1 MGSCSA
7 CSFPAYA
14 YKLIRGLTEA
24 RAHAEETARA
34 KSQFLASV
42 SHEFRTPLNAVIGLG
57 DLLANSTLPP
67 TELSWARTIAVA
79 GRSLLDQINSILD
92 FSRLEAGQLPLAH
105 EPFDVIALASDARD
119 MLAAQARAKSLAFG
133 LHVHMPVMARV
144 VASPRLLRDALV
156 NLLANAIRF
165 TPSGYVVLTIT
176 PISRTPRSQTLR
188 FEVIDSGIGI
198 EAVAL
203 DRIFDRFAQ
212 ADASIAD
219 RFGGTGLGL
228 AIVKQLVAAM
238 NGHLGVSSKVGRG
251 SRFWFEIPLELD
263 LSDVPREA
271 DLASPLSEADG
282 IVSPLIETK
291 DDRLHRH
298 DPGKFLFLL
307 TPDASARE
315 RDDALVLANRYRR
328 LRVDHPSPPAHAG
341 NPLRILVAE
350 DNATNQ
356 MVIERVL
363 AGAGHRVV
371 LVEDGRAALVAL
383 ASKPFNVVLMD
394 LNMPVLNGYE
404 ASCLYRER
412 TVPEA
417 RVPIVVLT
425 ADATEE
431 TRVRCLAAGIADCL
445 TKPIE
450 PPRLLAAI
458 TRIGGATLDPI
469 VRTGTQPMTKPE
481 WCHGLDA
488 LNPSALAMLGT
499 LGGDDFVREIVLQF
513 SRDAAD
519 LLASITAAGQRRD
532 LRAVRDDLHAL
543 RSCANHVG
551 ADGVTLFC
559 KTFEGRDD
567 AHLLQDMASE
577 AATLQPMLDDLRHSL
592 ARDRL
597 AA

>member
-1 MGSCSA
+1 MIPTPARFVTGLRERLARRSDTEHEMLLNKIVISTVLMTIVLAFAAGVGARVANVAAIFAIFIAGCVTLLASVLIWPGANRARRAAGIALDVGALGVVQHVGGPGLAGFAYFGYLLVIFGNGFRFGGRFLTLSA
-7 CSFPAYA
+7 AASIVALGANVMLSPDWETMRPLGHGLVLGLLIFPAYA

-34 KSQFLASV
+34 KRQFLASV

-57 DLLANSTLPP
+57 DLLANSPLPP

-92 FSRLEAGQLPLAH
+92 FSRLEAGQLPLQH
-105 EPFDVIALASDARD
+105 EPFDIIALASDARD
-119 MLAAQARAKSLAFG
+119 MLSPQARAKSLAFG
-133 LHVHMPVMARV
+133 LHVHMPVIAGV

-228 AIVKQLVAAM
+228 AIVRQLVAAM
-238 NGHLGVSSKVGRG
+238 NGQLGVSSKVGRG

-263 LSDVPREA
+263 LSDPCREA
-271 DLASPLSEADG
+271 DTAPPPPETDG

-291 DDRLHRH
+291 DDRLHRP

-307 TPDASARE
+307 GADASVRE
-315 RDDALVLANRYRR
+315 RHEALALANRYRR
-328 LRVDHPSPPAHAG
+328 LRIDQPAPPAPAAR
-341 NPLRILVAE
+341 PLRVLVAE

-371 LVEDGRAALVAL
+371 LVEDGRAALAGL
-383 ASKPFNVVLMD
+383 AAEPFDVVLMD
-394 LNMPVLNGYE
+394 LNMPVL
-404 ASCLYRER
+404 
-412 TVPEA
+412 
-417 RVPIVVLT
+417 T
-425 ADATEE
+425 A
-431 TRVRCLAAGIADCL
+431 
-445 TKPIE
+445 TKP
-450 PPRLLAAI
+450 P
-458 TRIGGATLDPI
+458 
-469 VRTGTQPMTKPE
+469 
-481 WCHGLDA
+481 
-488 LNPSALAMLGT
+488 
-499 LGGDDFVREIVLQF
+499 
-513 SRDAAD
+513 
-519 LLASITAAGQRRD
+519 ASIASGRPPKRGS
-532 LRAVRDDLHAL
+532 
-543 RSCANHVG
+543 RSWC
-551 ADGVTLFC
+551 
-559 KTFEGRDD
+559 
-567 AHLLQDMASE
+567 
-577 AATLQPMLDDLRHSL
+577 
-592 ARDRL
+592 
-597 AA
+597 